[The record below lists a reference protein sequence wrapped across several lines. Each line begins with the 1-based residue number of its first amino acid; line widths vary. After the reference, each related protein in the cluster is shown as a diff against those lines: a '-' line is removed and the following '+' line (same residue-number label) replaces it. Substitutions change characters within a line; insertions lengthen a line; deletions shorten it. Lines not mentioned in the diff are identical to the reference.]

1 MIRTTLLQ
9 FSILLLFLPLSFFT
23 DMWDVIIL
31 TGRHSLLSFEIF
43 EDLQH
48 TYSWMK
54 YYNKELDVNQR
65 DEGVLKDLLNE
76 VTKSI
81 DQSLKNLAIADK

>member
-1 MIRTTLLQ
+1 
-9 FSILLLFLPLSFFT
+9 
-23 DMWDVIIL
+23 MWDAVIL
-31 TGRHSLLSFEIF
+31 AGRHSLLSFEIF

-54 YYNKELDVNQR
+54 YYNIKLNVNKR

-76 VTKSI
+76 VKKSI
-81 DQSLKNLAIADK
+81 DESPNFIVCKI